1 MFVQHRKLILVK
13 HARPDVQEQVPS
25 REWRLSDEGRKACTA
40 LADVISRLDP
50 AVIVVSDEP
59 KAQET
64 GELVAK
70 KLAKPLEIW
79 AGLHEHDRGNVPMMR
94 SREFIST
101 MAMFFKQPA
110 RLVLGR
116 ESADQAAAR
125 FKAAVDGV
133 VAAHPQGNLV
143 LVTHGTVLALFA
155 AAHGAGDGFLLWRR
169 LGLPSLMVFSIPDFR
184 LLESIE
190 RIEPGAEA

>member
-1 MFVQHRKLILVK
+1 VQQRKLILVK

-25 REWRLSDEGRKACTA
+25 REWRLSVEGREACAA
-40 LADVISRLDP
+40 LADVISRFDP

-59 KAQET
+59 KARET

-70 KLAKPLEIW
+70 KLDKPVEIST
-79 AGLHEHDRGNVPMMR
+79 GLHEHDRGNVPMMR

-116 ESADQAAAR
+116 ESANQAAAR

-133 VAAHPQGNLV
+133 VAAHPQGNLA

-155 AAHGAGDGFLLWRR
+155 AGHGAGDGFLLWRS
-169 LGLPSLMVFSIPDFR
+169 LGLPSLMVFSIPDFE
-184 LLESIE
+184 LLEAVE
-190 RIEPGAEA
+190 RIAPRA